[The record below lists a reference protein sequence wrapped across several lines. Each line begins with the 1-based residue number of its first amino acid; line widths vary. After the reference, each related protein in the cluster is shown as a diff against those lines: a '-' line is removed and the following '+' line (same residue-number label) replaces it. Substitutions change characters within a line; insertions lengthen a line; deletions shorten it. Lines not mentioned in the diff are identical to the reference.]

1 MAKSRR
7 RQRHRPASKTPS
19 VSPPSAVW
27 TFVYWVLPVIL
38 TGVLARLDVISMQGI
53 RYEELAESV
62 RNVYWLQHRL
72 IYDGVYSNVGWY
84 GTLLLC
90 YKIFGF
96 SLFQAKFV
104 RLAIHLVGLFAVA
117 ALLTQAMSVRAAT
130 LPLILV
136 GLSPSW
142 LYFET
147 LQTSFGLDLAY
158 AAMCLWLIE
167 SIRPQRDWAQL
178 AKSAACGALAM
189 VAAMS
194 YPVFLLYLPSLF
206 LLSVW
211 RWRRRLRDEAGPPW
225 RWLSWHAA
233 AGIIGAA
240 LPLTAALLFVRNPQA
255 LILDPATHAGL
266 FRGGGQ
272 FGFDLTSMWAAILK
286 TLGDLFVRG
295 GSYYFDI
302 TRPDISG
309 LAAQAGF
316 VVVALTFLYL
326 VATKQVDWLLSAS
339 IALLAGLS
347 LVVPSLTIDGEP
359 GLRRSTGLLTV
370 YFVCVSLAWRFY
382 TSSRT
387 ERRALQ
393 WIGLLVCVVLPI
405 DSLVKLPS
413 LAADLGR
420 KNAFQN
426 YDWFAVAPSPTES
439 LDRLRAAA
447 DRGQLLA
454 CPVGRDGEIVPCRFQ
469 EVYAAIAGYQE
480 WNHLGDG
487 HVRAIDWQTG
497 DPIVLTPEL
506 WIDGYYP
513 TCTRQESCRVA
524 MEKIFERIKAKK
536 NGASA
541 K

>member
-1 MAKSRR
+1 M
-7 RQRHRPASKTPS
+7 
-19 VSPPSAVW
+19 W
-27 TFVYWVLPVIL
+27 TFAYWVLPLIL

-53 RYEELAESV
+53 RYEELAEST

-84 GTLLLC
+84 GTLLVC
-90 YKIFGF
+90 YKILGF

-104 RLAIHLVGLFAVA
+104 RLAIHLAGLFAAA
-117 ALLTQAMSVRAAT
+117 ALLKRAMPVRTAM

-147 LQTSFGLDLAY
+147 LQTSFGLDLDY
-158 AAMCLWLIE
+158 AAICLWLIV
-167 SIRPQRDWAQL
+167 SVRPQRDWAQL
-178 AKSAACGALAM
+178 AKSTACGTVAM

-206 LLSVW
+206 LVLVW
-211 RWRRRLRDEAGPPW
+211 RWRRALRDEAGPPW
-225 RWLSWHAA
+225 PWLWAHAA
-233 AGIIGAA
+233 AGVTGAA
-240 LPLTAALLFVRNPQA
+240 LPLTAALAFVRNPQV
-255 LILDPATHAGL
+255 LIFDPATHAGL

-272 FGFDLTSMWAAILK
+272 LGFDLASMWAAVLK
-286 TLGDLFVRG
+286 TLGDIFVRG

-309 LAAQAGF
+309 LVAQAAF
-316 VVVALTFLYL
+316 AVVALTFLYL
-326 VATKQVDWLLSAS
+326 AATKGVDWLISAS

-359 GLRRSTGLLTV
+359 GLRRSTGLLAA
-370 YFVCVSLAWRFY
+370 YFVGVSLTWSFCT
-382 TSSRT
+382 TSRIGK
-387 ERRALQ
+387 RGLQ
-393 WIGLLVCVVLPI
+393 WIGLLACVVLVI
-405 DSLVKLPS
+405 DSVVKLPS
-413 LAADLGR
+413 LAADLER

-426 YDWFAVAPSPTES
+426 YDWFAIAPSPPES
-439 LDRLRAAA
+439 LDRLRAAVNE
-447 DRGQLLA
+447 GQPLA
-454 CPVGRDGEIVPCRFQ
+454 CPVGQDGAIVPCRFQ
-469 EVYAAIAGYQE
+469 EVYAAIAGYQQ

-487 HVRAIDWQTG
+487 RVQAIDWQTG

-513 TCTRQESCRVA
+513 TCTRMDSCRAA
-524 MEKIFERIKAKK
+524 MEKIFERMKAKK
-536 NGASA
+536 NGSSA